1 MVVSKFCHYAHA
13 MKLNA
18 RGNTLLPSCYSYLFI
33 TYKSD
38 TLTTIMSGLKL
49 TFNHMKFLC

>member
-1 MVVSKFCHYAHA
+1 MVVSKFCHCAHA

-49 TFNHMKFLC
+49 TFNHMKFL